1 MVLTRKVAYIQAAAT
16 LMPGC

>member
-16 LMPGC
+16 LMQGC